1 MYASFFVAGICGL
14 FMIGIAWKVFGP
26 TVHPDEWGFLSNGQV
41 MVGHTEAPIPTGSFY
56 PAGYGVVTGLGALL
70 TGSMS
75 GAFRFSLM
83 SNVLFAIITAFCAGR
98 LAFRGFGA
106 SRVTGVV
113 AGTLVFVMPGTI
125 VSAMFSWPE
134 TVSRLVFVLFVAGV
148 LATCQNPRL
157 RNVIL
162 MGVGAGLMPAL
173 HGRFTLLLPIVCL
186 LYLFWARKKFVS
198 LSTAILGCAVTS
210 LAYIS
215 TYVLNKFVK
224 GALYAESYDQENR
237 LLSRLFYP
245 KVWPA
250 LLRTMVGQSWYLLA
264 TSFGLVGIAVV
275 FACAELRT
283 AAPQDSGRIN
293 PRKTT
298 VSVVL
303 LGSFL
308 IIFTGGLQLLH
319 GNRGDH
325 LIYGRYVEILVP
337 VLVVFA
343 AVGLEKHLVLSL
355 RAWFVSAISIL
366 LIAFTYVLIDWGDG
380 VKGGYLRGNIVF
392 PNIIGTDILKYVVT
406 PSLVQFA
413 LIFAAGTLLLWLV
426 ARKTYVLALL
436 LLTVTLGMGS
446 MYSGQHSVLSRSDD
460 LEQVRE
466 TIALAKTSTESRVG
480 FDMGVRNDE
489 AYYYLRY
496 ILHPIKLVRFDISSP
511 AAVIPAQYLCLY
523 GFPNKPPSDGE
534 WRIVADEKVLQRV
547 LWQRVGAPHC

>member
-1 MYASFFVAGICGL
+1 
-14 FMIGIAWKVFGP
+14 
-26 TVHPDEWGFLSNGQV
+26 
-41 MVGHTEAPIPTGSFY
+41 
-56 PAGYGVVTGLGALL
+56 
-70 TGSMS
+70 
-75 GAFRFSLM
+75 
-83 SNVLFAIITAFCAGR
+83 
-98 LAFRGFGA
+98 
-106 SRVTGVV
+106 
-113 AGTLVFVMPGTI
+113 
-125 VSAMFSWPE
+125 
-134 TVSRLVFVLFVAGV
+134 
-148 LATCQNPRL
+148 
-157 RNVIL
+157 
-162 MGVGAGLMPAL
+162 
-173 HGRFTLLLPIVCL
+173 
-186 LYLFWARKKFVS
+186 
-198 LSTAILGCAVTS
+198 

-275 FACAELRT
+275 FAFAELRT
-283 AAPQDSGRIN
+283 AAPQNSGRII

-343 AVGLEKHLVLSL
+343 CVGLEKHLVLSL

-413 LIFAAGTLLLWLV
+413 LIFAASTLLLWLV

-436 LLTVTLGMGS
+436 LLAATLGMGS

-466 TIALAKTSTESRVG
+466 TIALARTSTDSRVG

-511 AAVIPAQYLCLY
+511 AAVIPARYLCLY